1 MCPAHV
7 GGMQKHLF
15 PRQIVVLVMHTL
27 QNKRSM
33 KMGEKKR
40 WEIVVVKG
48 K

>member
-1 MCPAHV
+1 MP
-7 GGMQKHLF
+7 M
-15 PRQIVVLVMHTL
+15 MHTP

-40 WEIVVVKG
+40 WEIVVARG